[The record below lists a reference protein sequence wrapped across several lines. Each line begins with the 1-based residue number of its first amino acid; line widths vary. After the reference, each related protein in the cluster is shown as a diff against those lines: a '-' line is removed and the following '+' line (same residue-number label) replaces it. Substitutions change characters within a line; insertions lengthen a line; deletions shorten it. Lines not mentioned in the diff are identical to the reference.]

1 MIDSL
6 VFREAIPSARFVLLK
21 GYGDDGFIFFTHYTS
36 RKGQELVT
44 NHNSVTDYNL
54 EAMF

>member
-54 EAMF
+54 EATF